1 VAEQLRG
8 IDMEPSKRRD
18 GVAPGSAPDVVAR
31 VEKAIR
37 SGFNHNRDIDC
48 HENSF
53 EQLMSDIMHC
63 VRAALFETPK
73 SEPNLEPSNLFDVES
88 VSTDDTDFNRI
99 RDLAFLAIRKHVPCD
114 KPPLIYGCERAECI
128 CAEAACDV
136 AGAVS
141 YALSAELA
149 RVRREALEEAA
160 KVADAEASR
169 YPDYDQFSHQAA
181 ALNSATQ
188 IAHAIRALGSP
199 KP

>member
-18 GVAPGSAPDVVAR
+18 GVAPGSVQTSLAGQVPGGRPPNFPHTSSCNCDECTGDPQPTARGDAPT
-31 VEKAIR
+31 
-37 SGFNHNRDIDC
+37 
-48 HENSF
+48 
-53 EQLMSDIMHC
+53 
-63 VRAALFETPK
+63 FETPK
-73 SEPNLEPSNLFDVES
+73 SEPNLKPSNLFDVES

-141 YALSAELA
+141 YALSTERAQ
-149 RVRREALEEAA
+149 VRREALEEAA
-160 KVADAEASR
+160 KMADVEASR
-169 YPDYDQFSHQAA
+169 YPDYDRSSHQAA

-188 IAHAIRALGSP
+188 IAHAIRALGLP